1 MNASNIKAEVSA
13 KEPWPRTLEKEVELS
28 MGVVCT
34 LNASIF
40 NNGLQYHGALL
51 TTIESTFFPLAQ
63 GSCWMNFWYTLPFC
77 MSLMQSSAGNCAITI
92 L

>member
-40 NNGLQYHGALL
+40 NNGLQYHKDLVKVSQSYQAKL
-51 TTIESTFFPLAQ
+51 EPPLHKV
-63 GSCWMNFWYTLPFC
+63 WK
-77 MSLMQSSAGNCAITI
+77 
-92 L
+92 

>member
-13 KEPWPRTLEKEVELS
+13 KEPCPRTLEKEVELS

-40 NNGLQYHGALL
+40 NNGLQYHKDLL
-51 TTIESTFFPLAQ
+51 KVSQSYQAKLEPPLHKV
-63 GSCWMNFWYTLPFC
+63 WK
-77 MSLMQSSAGNCAITI
+77 
-92 L
+92 